1 MMDFTHL
8 TMATP
13 DDKPKN
19 GERLRRV
26 IDFIFGFENK
36 HGYILDHWIYS
47 ADGFSLPPS
56 NFYGAVEKQLADRN
70 IPGMTIVKQEFAEG
84 GLLSDQRIYL
94 RLMRERLAIV
104 ACAAPFGNIFF
115 FSCRTVHV
123 PALVRLWHIVVVLAF
138 FNVTGA
144 LLVIPLG
151 LPFAFIAQIA
161 LLFALVGVLRNAG
174 TSAFN
179 DLDALLLK
187 IPVVSTIYQNWFRVD
202 TYYRDDTRTLYVK
215 VLPNLIK
222 EAAEEVCAEKG
233 VKLVRQYHFPT
244 ALHELF
250 RLVPSQTEEGK

>member
-1 MMDFTHL
+1 MMSARYLIMT
-8 TMATP
+8 TP

-19 GERLRRV
+19 SERLRRV

-36 HGYILDHWIYS
+36 QGDVLDHWIYS
-47 ADGFSLPPS
+47 ADGLCLPPLD
-56 NFYGAVEKQLADRN
+56 FYGAIEKQLADRK
-70 IPGMTIVKQEFAEG
+70 IPGMAITKQEFAEG

-123 PALVRLWHIVVVLAF
+123 PALVRLWHIVAVLLF
-138 FNVTGA
+138 FTVTGS
-144 LLVIPLG
+144 LLAIPLG
-151 LPFAFIAQIA
+151 LHFAFVAQIT

-215 VLPNLIK
+215 LLPSLIK
-222 EAAEEVCAEKG
+222 DAALEMCAEKG
-233 VKLVRQYHFPT
+233 VKLVRQHNFPP

-250 RLVPSQTEEGK
+250 RLVPPRTEGEK